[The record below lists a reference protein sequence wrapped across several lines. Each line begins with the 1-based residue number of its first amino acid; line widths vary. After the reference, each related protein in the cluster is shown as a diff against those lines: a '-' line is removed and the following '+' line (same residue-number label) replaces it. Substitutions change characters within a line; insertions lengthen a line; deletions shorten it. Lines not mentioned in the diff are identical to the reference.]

1 MNGRLIG
8 IDHGSKRIGLAV
20 SDALGIV
27 ARELAIINRGKR
39 EDDFEIILNI
49 ARDQRAVGFVVGVPH
64 NPNAPDGIRAQAE
77 TVKRWI
83 ARLAEHT
90 DLPIAEV
97 SEYLSS
103 VEARELARQRNR
115 APDEPIDDLA
125 ARIILQSYLDAQSY
139 DSATNAAGQEPRI
152 GK

>member
-1 MNGRLIG
+1 MTGRLIG

-39 EDDFEIILNI
+39 EDDFETILRV

-64 NPNAPDGIRAQAE
+64 NPNAPDGVRAQAD

-90 DLPIAEV
+90 NLPIAEV
-97 SEYLSS
+97 SEYLTS
-103 VEARELARQRNR
+103 VEARDLARQHNR
-115 APDEPIDDLA
+115 KPDEPIDDLA

-139 DSATNAAGQEPRI
+139 ASATNVAGQEPRI
-152 GK
+152 

>member
-27 ARELAIINRGKR
+27 ARELAIINRSRR
-39 EDDFEIILNI
+39 EEDFEIILNM

-64 NPNAPDGIRAQAE
+64 NPNAPDGMPTQAD

-83 ARLAEHT
+83 ARLAEYT

-97 SEYLSS
+97 SEYLTS
-103 VEARELARQRNR
+103 VEARELAHQHNR
-115 APDEPIDDLA
+115 ESDEPIDDLA

-139 DSATNAAGQEPRI
+139 DSATNAVSREPHI
-152 GK
+152 